1 MTLGTPNNTLKQMN
15 KTIEQVIYASLY
27 MEDLL
32 PKSWGVSYDMKNTYR
47 TLFYIPY
54 LLVSSVILYTLFTN
68 TINIM
73 GILFYLSLIL
83 FIYMFWRSI
92 VPTYKI
98 EVRRRE
104 DEIIITWE
112 FQEKTISITTKLN
125 KVDNGYFI
133 EGEFDELQS
142 SKLEQWRLPHGL
154 SIFNDLSLINALYSK
169 NLVTKTNIDK

>member
-1 MTLGTPNNTLKQMN
+1 MTLGTPNNTRKQMN

-27 MEDLL
+27 MEDQL
-32 PKSWGVSYDMKNTYR
+32 PQSWGVSYYMKNTYR

-54 LLVSSVILYTLFTN
+54 LLVSSAILYTLLTN
-68 TINIM
+68 AIDIM
-73 GILFYLSLIL
+73 GVLFYISLVL
-83 FIYMFWRSI
+83 FIYMFCRTI
-92 VPTYKI
+92 IPPYKI

-104 DEIIITWE
+104 DKIIITWK
-112 FQEKTISITTKLN
+112 FQGQTISITTNLN
-125 KVDNGYFI
+125 KVENGYFI
-133 EGEFDELQS
+133 EGEFDDLQS